1 MIFRSRDDFYAEIV
15 RPDTA
20 GLTSQ
25 RFINM
30 MNADEIKV
38 RDQSQNEVIN
48 INKGCHLVLAP
59 PGCGKTDILAERI
72 KRALERGAD
81 PKGMAC
87 LTFTNRASRG
97 MLARIQSNCGAD
109 TSEIFVGNVHRFC
122 SRFLFDNGYIP
133 LTASILDEYDVYGIL
148 LSLIN
153 RDEDDADNL
162 EFDLKNALDSI
173 AHIAS
178 YMYQLRHHHEVMLY
192 DKYEAIG
199 WLTDYFGCDEL
210 ELFDNAAGF
219 YQKVRSENLFLPDTC
234 KKGLNRVKIARR
246 YAEYKKKFAA
256 LDFDDLLLKTYT
268 ALRDPQSGH
277 RRFTWMQI
285 DEVQDLNPLQLAI
298 CDLLLAADKNT
309 CVLYLGDEQQAIFSF
324 MGASQ
329 EQLNIIKNRCQ
340 GNIHRLYNNYR
351 SPSYLLNI
359 YNTYANYQLD
369 MDPALLPRPVKNE
382 APVKNDLL
390 IVESENFSR
399 EISMALRFCR
409 WVSGETPRHEND
421 QQRIALVVTNNK
433 DADELSRRFLDAGV
447 SHFKVSGQDAFLSRT
462 ITLLFSHLT
471 TFVQDSNLI
480 AWAKIFR
487 HLKLFEGRNQYAK
500 SREFVKQLFDN
511 MISPSDLLRYDNYTS
526 YMEEA
531 SHKYNGEMVIFDT
544 ETTGLDVY
552 NDDIVQIAAVKIFAG
567 DITARFNIILKTE
580 KEIPAMLGDIVNPLL
595 AEYSNP
601 ETVKYERSAGLQL
614 FLDFIADAGAL
625 VAHNADYDYRILD
638 NNLKRD
644 LGFYDFTVRHP
655 VYFDT
660 LKISRLVRPHL
671 SSYKLV
677 NLLKVFD
684 LEGQNSHL
692 ADDDAEA
699 TANLLEYCIGQYTAV
714 RESQFCFFEE
724 NRAVID
730 LLRAKYLQ
738 AWQHTE
744 QVISSLRGNSEHES
758 VLASE
763 MKWLYAHFVKMGLCE
778 ECGKFDYIVKFIDSE
793 VVNKSAE
800 NNLYEQLFN
809 HAVELR
815 TFREADLCESRII
828 NEKIFISTV
837 HKAKGLEFEN
847 VLVLNAIDQVY
858 PFYFSDTPEKKRE
871 DARKFYVAIS
881 RAKIRLVIMTARNR
895 TVISRKTNLPCS
907 FRATPTPFLNSIR
920 EYFTFVTA

>member
-1 MIFRSRDDFYAEIV
+1 
-15 RPDTA
+15 
-20 GLTSQ
+20 
-25 RFINM
+25 M

-38 RDQSQNEVIN
+38 RDQSQDEVIN
-48 INKGCHLVLAP
+48 ISRGCHLVLAP

-72 KRALERGAD
+72 KRALEQGAD
-81 PKGMAC
+81 PKNMAC

-97 MLARIQSNCGAD
+97 MLSRIQSNCGAD

-122 SRFLFDNGYIP
+122 SRFLFDNGYVP

-153 RDEDDADNL
+153 KDEDDADNL

-192 DKYEAIG
+192 DKYEAID

-210 ELFDNAAGF
+210 ELFDNAEG
-219 YQKVRSENLFLPDTC
+219 YYEKVRSENPVLPDAC
-234 KKGLNRVKIARR
+234 RKGLNRVRIARR
-246 YAEYKKKFAA
+246 YAAYKKKFAA

-268 ALRDPQSGH
+268 ALLDPASGH
-277 RRFTWMQI
+277 RRFTWLQI

-298 CDLLLAADKNT
+298 CDLLLADDKDT
-309 CVLYLGDEQQAIFSF
+309 CALYLGDEQQAIFSF

-329 EQLNIIKNRCQ
+329 EQLNEIKNRCQ

-382 APVKNDLL
+382 DPVKNDLL
-390 IVESENFSR
+390 IVESENFSH
-399 EISMALRFCR
+399 EISMALKFCS
-409 WVSGETPRHEND
+409 WVSRQPPRHEND
-421 QQRIALVVTNNK
+421 QKRIALIVTANK
-433 DADELSRRFLDAGV
+433 DADELSSRFLDAGV
-447 SHFKVSGQDAFLSRT
+447 SHFKISGQDAFLSRT

-471 TFVQDSNLI
+471 TFVHDSNLI

-511 MISPSDLLRYDNYTS
+511 MMSPSDLLRYDHDSS
-526 YMEEA
+526 YLEEA
-531 SHKYNGEMVIFDT
+531 SLKYCNELVIFDT

-552 NDDIVQIAAVKIFAG
+552 NDDIVQIAAVKTFAG
-567 DITARFNIILKTE
+567 DITERFSIILKTE
-580 KEIPAMLGDIVNPLL
+580 KEIPPMLGDIVNPLL

-601 ETVKYERSAGLQL
+601 ETVKYERAAGLQL
-614 FLDFIADAGAL
+614 FLDFIAGADAL
-625 VAHNADYDYRILD
+625 IAHNADYDCRILD
-638 NNLKRD
+638 SNLKRD
-644 LGFYDFTVRHP
+644 LGFHDFAVRHP

-660 LKISRLVRPHL
+660 LKMSRLVRPHL

-677 NLLKVFD
+677 NLLKVFN

-692 ADDDAEA
+692 ATDDAEA
-699 TANLLEYCIGQYTAV
+699 AKNLFDYCMEQYGKV
-714 RESQFCFFEE
+714 RYSQISFFEE

-730 LLRAKYLQ
+730 LLRAKYRQ
-738 AWQHTE
+738 AWQHTG
-744 QVISSLRGNSEHES
+744 QVIASQQGNSEHES
-758 VLASE
+758 ALAAE

-778 ECGKFDYIVKFIDSE
+778 ECDKFDYIVKFIDSE

-800 NNLYEQLFN
+800 ANLYEQLFN
-809 HAVELR
+809 HAAELR
-815 TFREADLCESRII
+815 TFREGDLCESRII

-847 VLVLNAIDQVY
+847 VLVLNAINQVY
-858 PFYFSDTPEKKRE
+858 PFYFSDTPAKVRE

-881 RAKIRLVIMTARNR
+881 RAKIRLVIMT
-895 TVISRKTNLPCS
+895 SRKREFFSAKSNRFCS
-907 FRATPTPFLNSIR
+907 YPATPTPFLNSIR

>member
-1 MIFRSRDDFYAEIV
+1 
-15 RPDTA
+15 
-20 GLTSQ
+20 
-25 RFINM
+25 M

-72 KRALERGAD
+72 KLALEQGAD
-81 PKGMAC
+81 PKNMAC

-109 TSEIFVGNVHRFC
+109 TADIFVGNVHRFC

-133 LTASILDEYDVYGIL
+133 LTASILDENDVYGIF
-148 LSLIN
+148 LSLIDK
-153 RDEDDADNL
+153 DEEEADNL
-162 EFDLKNALDSI
+162 EFEFKNKLDSI

-219 YQKVRSENLFLPDTC
+219 YQKARSENLLSDEYRR
-234 KKGLNRVKIARR
+234 GLNRVRLARR

-256 LDFDDLLLKTYT
+256 LDFDDLLLRTYT
-268 ALRDPQSGH
+268 ALRDPASKH
-277 RRFTWMQI
+277 RRFTWLQI

-298 CDLLLAADKNT
+298 CDLLLADDQDT

-329 EQLNIIKNRCQ
+329 EQLNNIKNRCR

-351 SPSYLLNI
+351 SPSYLLDI

-369 MDPALLPRPVKNE
+369 MDPALLPRPVNNE

-421 QQRIALVVTNNK
+421 QQRIALIVTANK
-433 DADELSRRFLDAGV
+433 DADKLSSRFQEEGLR
-447 SHFKVSGQDAFLSRT
+447 HFKISGKDAFLSRA

-471 TFVQDSNLI
+471 TFVHESNLI

-487 HLKLFEGRNQYAK
+487 ELKLFSGHNQYAQ
-500 SREFVKQLFDN
+500 SREFVKRLFDN
-511 MISPSDLLRYDNYTS
+511 MISPSDLLRFDNYSS
-526 YMEEA
+526 YLEEA
-531 SHKYNGEMVIFDT
+531 SHRYNNELVIFDT

-552 NDDIVQIAAVKIFAG
+552 NDDIVQIAAVKTFAG
-567 DITARFNIILKTE
+567 DITARFSIILKTE
-580 KEIPAMLGDIVNPLL
+580 KKIPAMLGDIVNPLL
-595 AEYSNP
+595 AEYNNP
-601 ETVKYERSAGLQL
+601 QTVKYERSAGLKL
-614 FLDFIADAGAL
+614 FLDFIAGSDAL

-638 NNLKRD
+638 SNLKRD
-644 LGFYDFTVRHP
+644 LGFHDFTARHP
-655 VYFDT
+655 LYFDT

-677 NLLKVFD
+677 NLLKVFN

-692 ADDDAEA
+692 ATDDAAA
-699 TANLLEYCIGQYTAV
+699 TLNLLEYCMGQYAEV
-714 RESQFCFFEE
+714 RESQFCFFEK

-730 LLRAKYLQ
+730 LLRAKYRQ

-744 QVISSLRGNSEHES
+744 QAIASQQGNSEQES

-763 MKWLYAHFVKMGLCE
+763 MKWLYSHFLKMGLCE
-778 ECGKFDYIVKFIDSE
+778 ECDKFDYIVKFIDSE
-793 VVNKSAE
+793 VVNKASE
-800 NNLYEQLFN
+800 TNLYEQIFN
-809 HAVELR
+809 HAAELR
-815 TFREADLCESRII
+815 TFREGDLCESRII
-828 NEKIFISTV
+828 DEKIFISTV

-847 VLVLNAIDQVY
+847 VLVLNAVDKVY
-858 PFYFSDTPEKKRE
+858 PFFCSDTPEKIRE

-881 RAKIRLVIMTARNR
+881 RAKIRLAVMTSR
-895 TVISRKTNLPCS
+895 TRDVFSKKNNKNYS
-907 FRATPTPFLNSIR
+907 FLATPTPFLNSIR
-920 EYFTFVTA
+920 EFFTFVTA